1 MAVEADLIFESFLK
15 KRKDKMKFT
24 WVKYWFRL
32 HNTTLYFF
40 TKKHGDALRLHGH
53 YSMYIVQ
60 SVREV
65 QAVKADYPFEITMTN
80 GKKKLLSAE
89 SADLRTAWIEILWK
103 SMQLPGPGR
112 EQSACTWHDVPTLM
126 ERAQVAR
133 DHKEENHY
141 NTVLYVEET
150 ISCISRATDLLILE
164 ETKKTTDFHTSN
176 VNEDRE
182 SAIYETL
189 KVETIEDK
197 PSDERGEIGG
207 DAKEQHGTAGC
218 TTSVVQS
225 TQE

>member
-24 WVKYWFRL
+24 WAKYWFRL

-40 TKKHGDALRLHGH
+40 TKKHGDALCLRGR
-53 YSMYIVQ
+53 YSIYI
-60 SVREV
+60 
-65 QAVKADYPFEITMTN
+65 
-80 GKKKLLSAE
+80 SAE

-112 EQSACTWHDVPTLM
+112 EQSACTWHDVPSLM

-133 DHKEENHY
+133 NHKEENHY
-141 NTVLYVEET
+141 NTVLYVKET
-150 ISCISRATDLLILE
+150 ISCTSRATDLLISE

-176 VNEDRE
+176 FNEDRE

-189 KVETIEDK
+189 KVETMEDK

-207 DAKEQHGTAGC
+207 DAKEQHGAAGC
-218 TTSVVQS
+218 TTSVAQNTHSDPCLAVNS
-225 TQE
+225 AAPAEDEFMP